1 MNSSRNYKEDDK
13 DYHERRQ
20 LVTNEYVNLI
30 IERKQTRYV
39 RGGIKKN
46 DMNISG
52 LLCRTFSELD
62 LFELKRVVDAI
73 EDH

>member
-1 MNSSRNYKEDDK
+1 MSSSRNYKEDDK

-30 IERKQTRYV
+30 IERMQTRYV
-39 RGGIKKN
+39 RGGVKKK
-46 DMNISG
+46 DINISG
-52 LLCRTFSELD
+52 LMCRTFSELD